1 MSLDVHV
8 SDASR
13 VLLEC
18 AAPED
23 VVKVEGSL
31 APGEHGGLAP
41 ALDVSVTVAHYRVE
55 LGVVPDTR
63 VLREHSLG
71 GAVAPAPVN
80 LELEKESYDGTRQ
93 SILSSDFLTK

>member
-8 SDASR
+8 SNTTSIF
-13 VLLEC
+13 LEC
-18 AAPED
+18 AASED
-23 VVKVEGSL
+23 VVKVQGRL

-55 LGVVPDTR
+55 LGVVTDTR

-71 GAVAPAPVN
+71 
-80 LELEKESYDGTRQ
+80 
-93 SILSSDFLTK
+93 